1 VRRSVRDCSTL
12 PHRSR
17 LGGDEELAYRQAG
30 TGGKP
35 VPTLAEND
43 QAFIK
48 KLF

>member
-1 VRRSVRDCSTL
+1 VRDCSAV

-35 VPTLAEND
+35 VPTLAGNA

>member
-1 VRRSVRDCSTL
+1 LYPTGAKD
-12 PHRSR
+12 
-17 LGGDEELAYRQAG
+17 DEELAYRQAG